1 MTFDPNEL
9 PSIAI
14 YKLLTGAVIPRP
26 IAWVSSMSPEGIPNL
41 APFSFFNVI
50 GEDPPHLAFS
60 TVRTNHQAKDTWNNI
75 RQTGEFVVNMVTE
88 EVVEAMNKTA
98 ESLAPEINE
107 FAWAGLTELPGHKVK
122 VPRVAES
129 PISFECKLVHH
140 YELEGHQNGGAVLI
154 VGRIVLMHFAEGLL
168 DDNYRIQ
175 LDKYQPVSRLAG
187 ANYAKLGEIF
197 TVKRPV

>member
-9 PSIAI
+9 PSIAV

-26 IAWVSSMSPEGIPNL
+26 IAWVSSISPEGVPNL

-75 RQTGEFVVNMVTE
+75 RKTGEFVVNMVTE
-88 EVVEAMNKTA
+88 DVVEAMNKTA
-98 ESLAPEINE
+98 ESLAPEVNE
-107 FAWAGLTELPGHKVK
+107 FEWAGLTELTGHKVK

-129 PISFECKLVHH
+129 PISFECQLVHH
-140 YELEGHQNGGAVLI
+140 YQLEGHQNGGAVLI

-175 LDKYQPVSRLAG
+175 LDKYHPVSRLAG